1 MPSQIT
7 YRYLFP
13 GTEPTVDE
21 LSTAELICVQQ
32 VEDGEEMARHVVGDV
47 VQVPDTRRGDEER
60 SFKVVSVGNLTFSN
74 FVGEPSTAID
84 NLNVYVTDAE

>member
-1 MPSQIT
+1 VPSQIT

-21 LSTAELICVQQ
+21 LSMAELVCIQQ
-32 VEDGEEMARHVVGDV
+32 VEDVASTPPHAVGEVVKMPDARY
-47 VQVPDTRRGDEER
+47 GDEER

-84 NLNVYVTDAE
+84 NLNVYVTDVE